1 MEHLSEA
8 AKREAEAQ
16 IRLVEASAKSITDIS
31 EDIKD
36 NDLPAVFPLPSGVPL
51 VGELLD
57 CELA

>member
-8 AKREAEAQ
+8 AKRETEAQ
-16 IRLVEASAKSITDIS
+16 IRLVEASAKAITDIS

-36 NDLPAVFPLPSGVPL
+36 NDLPALFLPPSGAPL